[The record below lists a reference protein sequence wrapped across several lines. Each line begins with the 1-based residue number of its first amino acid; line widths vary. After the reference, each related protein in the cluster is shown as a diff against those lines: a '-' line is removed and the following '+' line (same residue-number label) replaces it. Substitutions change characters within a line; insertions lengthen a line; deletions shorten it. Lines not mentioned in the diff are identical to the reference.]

1 MLTAQNSR
9 PWAKNVM
16 KAQDFSHDWD
26 RYVTIK
32 VKSVRAL
39 ALSGLHDF
47 SEEHYS
53 VPQATG
59 FIELLGTRAGTLH
72 TALKIGFT
80 LRRELA
86 LPTFALYDT
95 LALGTLTLPA
105 DCFGA
110 LLQFANC
117 PTAHFRIGGDG
128 SANALATEA
137 PLLQHGL
144 PEAVSDH

>member
-1 MLTAQNSR
+1 MITTQNSR
-9 PWAKNVM
+9 PWSKTVM

-39 ALSGLHDF
+39 ALTGLHSFED
-47 SEEHYS
+47 EHYS
-53 VPQATG
+53 VERAVG
-59 FIELLGTRAGTLH
+59 FIELLGARAGTLH
-72 TALKIGFT
+72 TCLKIGFS
-80 LRRELA
+80 LA
-86 LPTFALYDT
+86 RDLPAPSFALYET

-105 DCFGA
+105 DCFGSI
-110 LLQFANC
+110 LQFANC

-137 PLLQHGL
+137 PLLQQFTAGMH
-144 PEAVSDH
+144 A

>member
-1 MLTAQNSR
+1 MMITTQNSR

-39 ALSGLHDF
+39 ALSGLHHF

-59 FIELLGTRAGTLH
+59 FIELIGTRAGALH
-72 TALKIGFT
+72 TSLKIGFS
-80 LRRELA
+80 LADELA
-86 LPTFALYDT
+86 APSFALYDT

-105 DCFGA
+105 NCFGA
-110 LLQFANC
+110 ILQFAHC

-144 PEAVSDH
+144 PGSED

>member
-1 MLTAQNSR
+1 MLITPQNSR
-9 PWAKNVM
+9 PWAKNVL

-39 ALSGLHDF
+39 ALPGVHDF

-59 FIELLGTRAGTLH
+59 FIELIGTRAGPLH
-72 TALKIGFT
+72 TSLKIGFS
-80 LRRELA
+80 LA
-86 LPTFALYDT
+86 EQLAPASFALYDT

-105 DCFGA
+105 SCFGA
-110 LLQFANC
+110 ILQFAHC

-144 PEAVSDH
+144 PAPEN

>member
-1 MLTAQNSR
+1 M
-9 PWAKNVM
+9 
-16 KAQDFSHDWD
+16 
-26 RYVTIK
+26 
-32 VKSVRAL
+32 
-39 ALSGLHDF
+39 
-47 SEEHYS
+47 
-53 VPQATG
+53 PQATG

-86 LPTFALYDT
+86 PPTFALYDT

-128 SANALATEA
+128 SGWLGGPSHWFENRRSHATF
-137 PLLQHGL
+137 PFW
-144 PEAVSDH
+144 D